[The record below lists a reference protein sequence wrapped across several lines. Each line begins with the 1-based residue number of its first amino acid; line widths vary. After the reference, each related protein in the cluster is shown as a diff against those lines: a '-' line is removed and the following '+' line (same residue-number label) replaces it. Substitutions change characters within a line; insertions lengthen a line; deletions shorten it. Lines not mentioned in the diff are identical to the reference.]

1 MAGLDLAAIREGICA
16 TIKAGLP
23 RDVRAYP
30 YPVGNPE
37 IECVVVHPD
46 TEYVDWYG
54 SIAGGDGA
62 MCVIRF
68 VLEFMAPSR
77 TTFED
82 GLRVLDEMLSAGVD
96 LAVQADRTLG
106 GTVDDALLGVS
117 SGQTGIQPDATTGLP
132 QAVLCRVP
140 LTVWKQ
146 RS

>member
-1 MAGLDLAAIREGICA
+1 MALNLSAIREGIAKTIRDGA
-16 TIKAGLP
+16 TRELN
-23 RDVRAYP
+23 AYP
-30 YPVGNPE
+30 YPKGNDEPPC
-37 IECVVVHPD
+37 IIVHTAD
-46 TEYVDWYG
+46 DYVDWYG

-62 MCVIRF
+62 LCVVRF
-68 VLEFMAPSR
+68 VLEFLAPAR

-96 LAVQADRTLG
+96 LAIQADRSLD
-106 GTVDDALLGVS
+106 GTVDDALIGVA
-117 SGQTGIQPDATTGLP
+117 SGQSGIQPDETGRP

>member
-1 MAGLDLAAIREGICA
+1 MSGLDLAAIREGLIG
-16 TIKAGLP
+16 TIKAGVT
-23 RDVRAYP
+23 RDLRGYP
-30 YPVGNPE
+30 YPKGNEELP
-37 IECVVVHPD
+37 CFVVHTAD
-46 TEYVDWYG
+46 EYVDWYG
-54 SIAGGDGA
+54 SIAGGDSA
-62 MCVIRF
+62 LCVVNF
-68 VLEFMAPSR
+68 VLEFMAPAR

-96 LAVQADRTLG
+96 IAIQADRSLQ

-117 SGQTGIQPDATTGLP
+117 SGYSGINPDESGRP

>member
-1 MAGLDLAAIREGICA
+1 MALNLAAIREGLVD
-16 TIKAGLP
+16 TIKAGAT
-23 RDVRAYP
+23 RDLRGYP
-30 YPVGNPE
+30 YPVGNEELP
-37 IECVVVHPD
+37 CFVVHPAD
-46 TEYVDWYG
+46 EYVDWYG
-54 SIAGGDGA
+54 SLSAADGA
-62 MCVIRF
+62 LCQVNF
-68 VLEFMAPSR
+68 VLEFMAPAR

-96 LAVQADRTLG
+96 YAIQADRTLG

-117 SGQTGIQPDATTGLP
+117 SGQSGIQPDADGRP